1 MASDE
6 SRGSRKASKGFGFV
20 EFEEHAHALACLRF
34 LNNNPAF
41 SWAAVN
47 VDSLVELYE
56 KCGEEIEDDPHK
68 LAKLVG
74 AKNVLNRR
82 TWIV

>member
-6 SRGSRKASKGFGFV
+6 SRASKKASKGFGFV

-47 VDSLVELYE
+47 VDSLVDLYAM
-56 KCGEEIEDDPHK
+56 CGEQIENDPHK

-74 AKNVLNRR
+74 SRNAINRR
-82 TWIV
+82 ISSI

>member
-6 SRGSRKASKGFGFV
+6 SRGSKKASKGFGFV

-47 VDSLVELYE
+47 VDSLVDLYAM
-56 KCGEEIEDDPHK
+56 CGEQIENDPHK

-74 AKNVLNRR
+74 PRNAINRR
-82 TWIV
+82 ISSI

>member
-6 SRGSRKASKGFGFV
+6 SRGSKKASKGFGFV
-20 EFEEHAHALACLRF
+20 EFKEHAHALACLRF

-47 VDSLVELYE
+47 VDSLVDLYAM
-56 KCGEEIEDDPHK
+56 CGEQIENDPHK

-74 AKNVLNRR
+74 SRNAINRR
-82 TWIV
+82 ISSI